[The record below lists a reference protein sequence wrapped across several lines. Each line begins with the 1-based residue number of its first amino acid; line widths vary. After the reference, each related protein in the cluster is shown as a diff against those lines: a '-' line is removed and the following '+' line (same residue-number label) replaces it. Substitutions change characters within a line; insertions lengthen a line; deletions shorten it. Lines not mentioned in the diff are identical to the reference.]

1 MLASNILKIND
12 SIILNWLGHASFKLK
27 AGERIIYFDPW
38 KVKKGESADLILI
51 THSHFDHLS
60 PDDVRHVQKKDAV
73 IVTTKDSASNLKGD
87 VRTIK
92 PGDKI
97 TVGDIEIQAIPAYN
111 IGKSYHPKVNGWVGF
126 IVTISGKRIYHA
138 GDTDA
143 IPEMKKLSVDIALLP
158 VGGTYTM
165 TAEEAAEIANEFKP
179 VSATPMHWGTIV
191 GSKAD
196 AERFKK
202 LFKGETNILQPE

>member
-1 MLASNILKIND
+1 MLKIND
-12 SIILNWLGHASFKLK
+12 AITLTWLGHASFKLNDREK
-27 AGERIIYFDPW
+27 TIYFDPW
-38 KVKKGESADLILI
+38 KVKKGELADLILI

-60 PDDVRHVQKKDAV
+60 PDDLRRIQKKETV
-73 IVTTKDSASNLKGD
+73 IVATKDSASKLKGD
-87 VRTIK
+87 IRTIK

-97 TVGDIEIQAIPAYN
+97 TVDDIQIETIHAYN
-111 IGKSYHPKVNGWVGF
+111 IGKNYHPKTNGWVGF
-126 IVTISGKRIYHA
+126 IVTIGGKRIYHA

-143 IPEMKKLSVDIALLP
+143 IPEMKRLSVDVALLP
-158 VGGTYTM
+158 IGGTYTM

-179 VSATPMHWGTIV
+179 TSAIPMHWGAIV

-202 LFKGETNILQPE
+202 LFKGETNILQPG

>member
-1 MLASNILKIND
+1 MLKIND
-12 SIILNWLGHASFKLK
+12 SITLSWLGHASFKLK
-27 AGERIIYFDPW
+27 AGERIIYLDPW
-38 KVKKGESADLILI
+38 KVKKGEGADLILF
-51 THSHFDHLS
+51 TLSHFDHLS
-60 PDDVRHVQKKDAV
+60 HDDVRHVQKKDTV

-87 VRTIK
+87 IRIIK

-97 TVGDIEIQAIPAYN
+97 TFDDIDIQAIPAYN
-111 IGKSYHPKVNGWVGF
+111 IGKNYHPKVNGWVGF

-143 IPEMKKLSVDIALLP
+143 IIEMKKLNVDVALLP

-179 VSATPMHWGTIV
+179 ASAIPMHWGTIV

-196 AERFKK
+196 AEKFKK
-202 LFKGETNILQPE
+202 LFKGDTNILQPE

>member
-1 MLASNILKIND
+1 MLKIND
-12 SIILNWLGHASFKLK
+12 SIILTWLGHASFKLK
-27 AGERIIYFDPW
+27 AGGKVIYFDPW
-38 KVKKGESADLILI
+38 KIKKGEDGDLILI

-60 PDDVRHVQKKDAV
+60 PDDVRHIQKKDTA
-73 IVTTKDSASNLKGD
+73 IVTTKDSAINLKGD
-87 VRTIK
+87 IRTIK

-97 TVGDIEIQAIPAYN
+97 TLDYIVIEAVPAYN
-111 IGKSYHPKVNGWVGF
+111 IGKSYHPKANGWVGF
-126 IVTISGKRIYHA
+126 IVNISGKRIYHA
-138 GDTDA
+138 GDSDA
-143 IPEMKKLSVDIALLP
+143 IPEMKKLGVDIALLP

-179 VSATPMHWGTIV
+179 KSAVPMHWGTIV

>member
-1 MLASNILKIND
+1 MLKVDDNLT
-12 SIILNWLGHASFKLK
+12 LTWLGHASFKLK
-27 AGERIIYFDPW
+27 AGEKVIYFDPW
-38 KVKKGESADLILI
+38 KVKKGEAADLILI

-60 PDDVRHVQKKDAV
+60 LDDVRHIQKKDTI

-87 VRTIK
+87 IRIIK
-92 PGDKI
+92 PGDQI
-97 TVGDIEIQAIPAYN
+97 TLDDTEIEVKPAYN
-111 IGKSYHPKVNGWVGF
+111 IGKNYHPKTNGWVGF
-126 IVTISGKRIYHA
+126 IVSTGGKRIYHA

-143 IPEMKKLSVDIALLP
+143 IPEMKRLNNIDIALLP

-165 TAEEAAEIANEFKP
+165 TAEEASETANEFKP
-179 VSATPMHWGTIV
+179 TMAIPMHWGTIV

-202 LFKGETNILQPE
+202 LFKGETHILQSE

>member
-1 MLASNILKIND
+1 MLKINE
-12 SIILNWLGHASFKLK
+12 SISLSWLGHASFKLK

-97 TVGDIEIQAIPAYN
+97 TVDDMEIQAIPAYN

-126 IVTISGKRIYHA
+126 IITINGKRIYHA

-179 VSATPMHWGTIV
+179 VSAIPMHWGTIV